1 MRKLYII
8 MALVA
13 MGNICVFAQTHKYNT
28 NFTYSLKNFV
38 DTIPIDVENGQIY
51 INNVSIDGATYRFCI
66 DTGSGQGT
74 VFSNTRINGLSE
86 IGNVVSR
93 DAAGRKDTVKVVQL
107 PPFHL
112 GHLIVTGYVAS
123 VFRPQISRDYDAIL
137 GFDLINKGLCCKI
150 DTRHGY
156 MVLTDRRDFFDGEPG
171 YAVHY
176 NLKWWVPYVLVS
188 PFKRHV
194 DEALFD
200 TGSRPLYTMNKQS
213 FDEHAYKSK
222 NVNSQVV
229 DRVKGNITIG
239 NIGAEKADEVAF
251 LRLDRLKWDEFS
263 FLDVNTI
270 TTQGASRV
278 GTAILDYGSVIIN
291 GFRRYIRFQ
300 PYDGNDSVKVDN
312 KPVTTAYVP
321 TADGKAQVGLILPSS
336 DDYKAGLR
344 QGDVIIA
351 IDGKQIRTFTDFQNY
366 PFLQGHTHRLFV
378 RTNDGYNKEVLI
390 KK

>member
-1 MRKLYII
+1 MLT
-8 MALVA
+8 A
-13 MGNICVFAQTHKYNT
+13 MVLCCASSVAQTHKYTT

-38 DTIPIDVENGQIY
+38 DTIPVEVEDGQIY
-51 INNVSIDGATYRFCI
+51 INNVSMGGKTYRFCL

-74 VFSNTRINGLSE
+74 LFSDTRIRDIKE
-86 IGNVVSR
+86 VGNVVSR

-107 PPFHL
+107 PPFSIGRL
-112 GHLIVTGYVAS
+112 TVTGYVAS
-123 VFRPQISRDYDAIL
+123 VFNAQTMHNYDAVI
-137 GFDLINKGLCCKI
+137 GFDIINKGLCCKI

-156 MVLTDRRDFFDGEPG
+156 MVITDRRDFFDGEPG
-171 YAVHY
+171 YALHY
-176 NLKWWVPYVLVS
+176 NLKWWVPYVMVS

-200 TGSRPLYTMNKQS
+200 TGSAQLYTINKQS

-229 DRVKGNITIG
+229 DRVKGNVTIG

-263 FLDVNTI
+263 FLDVSTI
-270 TTQGASRV
+270 TTQGASRI
-278 GTAILDYGSVIIN
+278 GAAILDYGSVIIN

-300 PYDGNDSVKVDN
+300 PYTGSESVRVDN

-321 TADGKAQVGLILPSS
+321 TEDGKPQVGLILPGS

-351 IDGKQIRTFTDFQNY
+351 IDGKFLHSFAEFQKY
-366 PFLQGHTHRLFV
+366 PFLQGHAHRLFV
-378 RTNDGYNKEVLI
+378 RTNDGKSKEVLI